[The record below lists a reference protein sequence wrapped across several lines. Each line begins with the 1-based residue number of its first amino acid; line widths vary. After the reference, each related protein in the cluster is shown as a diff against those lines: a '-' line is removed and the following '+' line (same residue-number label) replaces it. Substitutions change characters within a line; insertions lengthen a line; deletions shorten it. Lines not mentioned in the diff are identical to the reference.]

1 MKKEKK
7 SVQCVGY
14 PLRSIIMSDVSQAV
28 EGKLAIVLLLN
39 TSIFQCFILGGVY
52 QIVDADDL
60 ALVCCIVVPIPWSM
74 LDNLTVDMELDGL
87 TFTLTLVLSVQP
99 DLLIL
104 VEGLPDEDLHASGDI
119 LLLVPT

>member
-60 ALVCCIVVPIPWSM
+60 ALVCCRVVPWSM
-74 LDNLTVDMELDGL
+74 LDNLTVDMELER
-87 TFTLTLVLSVQP
+87 LTLVLSVQL

-104 VEGLPDEDLHASGDI
+104 VEGLPDEDLHVSGDI